1 MKRFAAIKH
10 SFGPWLRSPNT
21 GNTNNVYYVQAS
33 GASSTSTASNAN
45 GFSLACIIA

>member
-21 GNTNNVYYVQAS
+21 GNTNNVYY
-33 GASSTSTASNAN
+33 TKHICRNAAA
-45 GFSLACIIA
+45 GSPPGLPKWD